1 MSYYQGRNLWQAR
14 RLLCSCS
21 LWFLEALR
29 LLCFQLTD
37 HMPRPYRGTS
47 GSENSESPT
56 DSMPNFLLSL
66 KFLPSGKSHHSLRP
80 QLEPSQLA
88 AASHSMSLVT
98 QAPMFRAP
106 YTDCSPS
113 RREEH
118 TSLSLIPC
126 CWMRQRR
133 RKRGNRRRNTWM
145 MIPLFAFSHVP
156 SLSHPLASQ
165 VINSP
170 LSSAT

>member
-1 MSYYQGRNLWQAR
+1 MSYYQGRNPWQAR

-37 HMPRPYRGTS
+37 HMPRLDRGTS
-47 GSENSESPT
+47 GPENSESPT
-56 DSMPNFLLSL
+56 DPMQNFLLSL
-66 KFLPSGKSHHSLRP
+66 KFLPSGQSHHSLRP

-88 AASHSMSLVT
+88 AASHSVSLVI
-98 QAPMFRAP
+98 QAPMFRVP
-106 YTDCSPS
+106 YTGCSPS
-113 RREEH
+113 GREE
-118 TSLSLIPC
+118 
-126 CWMRQRR
+126 WYGRRQRR
-133 RKRGNRRRNTWM
+133 RKRGNRRRNTGM
-145 MIPLFAFSHVP
+145 MIPLFAFTHVP